1 MSELKPCP
9 FCGGDAER
17 TEWRERGAYDGHYS
31 PQTFIR
37 IRCTVCGAKSGDG
50 VKQNMIDI
58 TEYKVEDFRNNPA
71 LRAAEEDR
79 LAVVVRDSSKA
90 VDDLWNAR
98 IAVEVSDE

>member
-1 MSELKPCP
+1 
-9 FCGGDAER
+9 
-17 TEWRERGAYDGHYS
+17 
-31 PQTFIR
+31 
-37 IRCTVCGAKSGDG
+37 
-50 VKQNMIDI
+50 MIDI